1 MIYEELEK
9 VLLAKP
15 GAWLD
20 YPFGKDAAV
29 FKVGSKMFALV
40 SWNKDPLS
48 INLKCDPDDAIVLR
62 EMFAAVIPGY
72 HMNKRHW
79 NTVTLDGTVPEP
91 MFLDMCESSYKLV
104 FKSLK
109 KSEREEIANA

>member
-1 MIYEELEK
+1 MNYEQLEEI
-9 VLLAKP
+9 LLAKP

-29 FKVGSKMFALV
+29 FKVGRKMFALV
-40 SWNKDPLS
+40 AWNNDPLR

-62 EMFAAVIPGY
+62 EMFTAVIPGY

-79 NTVTLDGTVPEP
+79 NTVILDGTVPEP

-109 KSEREEIANA
+109 KAEREEIAAT